1 MNKEEAKGLAKKFLD
16 GTATVEERENLH
28 NWNEFAIDDSAEVVF
43 TSKQED
49 ADTVKNRLFNS
60 IKTKIDVDHKTIR
73 KNRMARLWYPLSAA
87 AAILLV
93 SGLSI
98 FFYTTD
104 AIPLFKNHLADA
116 KNIAVGK
123 NSAVLTMANGKKIDL
138 SLALDGKLAE
148 EAGISINKTSDGQL
162 VYQILGKTGISSGDS
177 HLNTISTPK
186 AGQYQV
192 VLADGT
198 KVWLNSASSISFPTA
213 FEKLNQRKVQLKG
226 EAYFE
231 VAKDKLNPFIVQTDR
246 QNVEVLGTHFNIS
259 AYDDDVKTK
268 TTLLEGSVRVAK
280 QAYDKV
286 SFKSNEFV
294 ILNPGQQAVLA
305 RGAIGVVMVDTEEA
319 VAWKN
324 GYFKFKSETL
334 PEIMIKLS
342 RWYDVDVVYEGEIS
356 KDRFGGTISRYK
368 NIADVLEMLESTKLV
383 RFKVEGRKI
392 IVK

>member
-28 NWNEFAIDDSAEVVF
+28 NWNGFVIDDAAEVVY
-43 TSKQED
+43 TAKQED

-60 IKTKIDVDHKTIR
+60 IKTKIDVNHKIVR
-73 KNRMARLWYPLSAA
+73 KNRMARLWYRLSAA

-98 FFYTTD
+98 FFYTTGT
-104 AIPLFKNHLADA
+104 IPLFKNHHADA

-123 NSAVLTMANGKKIDL
+123 NSAVLTMANGKQIDL

-148 EAGISINKTSDGQL
+148 EAGISISKTSDGQL
-162 VYQILGKTGISSGDS
+162 VYQVIGKTGTSGGDS

-192 VLADGT
+192 VLTDGT
-198 KVWLNSASSISFPTA
+198 KVWLNAASSISFPTV
-213 FEKLNQRKVQLKG
+213 FENLNQRKVQLKG

-231 VAKDKLNPFIVQTDR
+231 VAKDKSHPFIVQTDR
-246 QNVEVLGTHFNIS
+246 QNVKVLGTHFNIS
-259 AYDDDVKTK
+259 DYDDDLKTK
-268 TTLLEGSVRVAK
+268 TTLLEGKVRVAQ

-294 ILNPGQQAVLA
+294 VLNPGQQAILA
-305 RGAIGVVMVDTEEA
+305 GGAIEVTKVDTEEA

-334 PEIMIKLS
+334 SEIMIKLS
-342 RWYDVDVVYEGEIS
+342 RWYDVDIVYEGEIS

-383 RFKVEGRKI
+383 QFKVEGRKI
-392 IVK
+392 IVR

>member
-1 MNKEEAKGLAKKFLD
+1 MNKEEAKSLAKKFLD

-28 NWNEFAIDDSAEVVF
+28 NWNEFAIDDAAEVVY
-43 TSKQED
+43 TAKQED

-60 IKTKIDVDHKTIR
+60 IKTKIDVNHTTVR
-73 KNRMARLWYPLSAA
+73 KNRMARLWYRLSAA
-87 AAILLV
+87 AAIILV

-98 FFYTTD
+98 FFYTSGT
-104 AIPLFKNHLADA
+104 ISLFKNHLADA

-123 NSAVLTMANGKKIDL
+123 NLAVLTMSNGKKIDL

-162 VYQILGKTGISSGDS
+162 VYQVIGKTGTSVGDS

-198 KVWLNSASSISFPTA
+198 KVWLNAASSISFPTV
-213 FEKLNQRKVQLKG
+213 FENLDQRKVQLKG

-231 VAKDKLNPFIVQTDR
+231 VAKDKLHPFIVQTDR

-259 AYDDDVKTK
+259 AYDDDLMTK
-268 TTLLEGSVRVAK
+268 TTLLEGRVRVAK

-294 ILNPGQQAVLA
+294 VLNPGQQAILA
-305 RGAIGVVMVDTEEA
+305 GGAIGVTKVDTEEA

-334 PEIMIKLS
+334 SEIMIKLS
-342 RWYDVDVVYEGEIS
+342 RWYDVDIVYEGEIS

-383 RFKVEGRKI
+383 QFKVEGRKI
-392 IVK
+392 IVR